1 MKLLKIGLLATMVL
15 VSCSSTQS
23 VPATTTPPTTKPTAP
38 TTVAPIDYG
47 SDCKLGVASRDTFIT
62 LSAEASAFQYKYDE
76 DRTKSPSEM
85 LEAHYA
91 LTDAYRDLRS
101 HVRNLEMPLLD
112 TEQRNLV
119 DAIQDYV
126 DGLNSFLES
135 DGRDLSVNDYI
146 IPLSDATADFNKAFY
161 EICTR

>member
-1 MKLLKIGLLATMVL
+1 MEPLKIGLLATIVL

-23 VPATTTPPTTKPTAP
+23 VQTTTTTTTIKPNP
-38 TTVAPIDYG
+38 TTVAQIDYG

-62 LSAEASAFQYKYDE
+62 LSAEAFAFQYKYDE

-126 DGLNSFLES
+126 DGLNRFLES
-135 DGRDLSVNDYI
+135 DGRDLSVNDYV